1 MRRHLLGMFA
11 ATTLVG
17 FTYPALAQDANETAV
32 AGAGTLLD
40 PITVYATLSP
50 IQSFDYPGQVTVV
63 GSERIQ
69 ELQPSSVGDVL
80 QGIPGVTVD
89 GGPRRSGQVP
99 AIRGFTDEDVLL
111 LVDGVRQS
119 FVSGHDG
126 RLFIDPSLLKQVE
139 VVRGPISSLYGSG
152 ALGGVIALTTVDAKD
167 FLDPGETAGVSV
179 RAGFQSVNEE
189 FAITTTAFTRSHDG
203 RFDIIGSLTY
213 RDSGDIALG
222 NGVTLPDEHEIASG
236 MLKGTVQLAPGLSL
250 STSWIRYHDDAL
262 TPENPQ
268 GNRITGERDD
278 NGLVP
283 ADVFRNTLSDTV
295 QATLA
300 YAPEGNPYIDG
311 KIQTWWTRNEVEK
324 DFVVGPRIVSREVE
338 TIGIKADN
346 RSRFDLSDDTKLTL
360 TYGAEIYQDQ
370 QVGKDNTTANG
381 LWPGVPGATAD
392 FAGVFTQAE
401 FKVMSPAGLPGELTV
416 LPGVRFDS
424 FSSETDGLPSNEET
438 AVSPKLGLSYKP
450 APWLLLFGSYG
461 EAFRAPSFNEL
472 YADGVHFPLG
482 PRLSNNF
489 IANPYLKPQD
499 GATVEGGIGFEFK
512 DVASAGDKFT
522 IKGSY
527 WKSKVSNFIDIEVLG
542 LSDGGCFDGRP
553 STPCTS
559 QFYNVENAEL
569 DGVEIE
575 ARYDIGRFYG
585 IATYATID
593 GRDLDD
599 GDHLGILQPNKFHL
613 DLGVKFPEYWTRV
626 GTRLT
631 WAGEFTEVNAAGEE
645 RAAYNTVGLYAS
657 IEPAEGPLKG
667 FRLDLGIDNI
677 FDEDYEVI
685 AAGASEPGINFKAA
699 IGWTHKW

>member
-11 ATTLVG
+11 ATALVASIN
-17 FTYPALAQDANETAV
+17 PALAQDASEAAV
-32 AGAGTLLD
+32 AGAGTVLD

-50 IQSFDYPGQVTVV
+50 IESFDYPGQVSVID
-63 GSERIQ
+63 SERLVS
-69 ELQPSSVGDVL
+69 LQPSSIGDVL
-80 QGIPGVTVD
+80 QGVPGVTVD

-126 RLFIDPSLLKQVE
+126 RLFIDPSLLKQAE

-167 FLDPGETAGVSV
+167 FLDPGETAGVQV
-179 RAGFQSVNEE
+179 RTGFQSANEE
-189 FAITTTAFTRSHDG
+189 FFITTTAFTRSKDG
-203 RFDIIGSLTY
+203 RFDIVGSLTY
-213 RDSGDIALG
+213 RDTGDIELG
-222 NGVTLPDEHEIASG
+222 NGVTLPDDHEIASG
-236 MLKGTVQLAPGLSL
+236 MLKGTVELSPGLSL
-250 STSWIRYHDDAL
+250 STSWIRYRDDAV

-268 GNRITGERDD
+268 GNRIPGIPDD
-278 NGLVP
+278 DGLIPV
-283 ADVFRNTLSDTV
+283 DVFRKVQSDTV

-300 YAPEGNPYIDG
+300 YKPDGNPYVDG
-311 KIQTWWTRNEVEK
+311 KIQTYWTRTEVEK
-324 DFVVGPRIVSREVE
+324 DEVDTTRIVSREVE

-346 RSRFDLSDDTKLTL
+346 RSRFDLSDNTKLTL
-360 TYGAEIYQDQ
+360 TYGAEIYRDE

-381 LWPGVPGATAD
+381 LWPGVPGATAN

-401 FKVMSPAGLPGELTV
+401 FKFLSPAGLPGELTV

-424 FSSETDGLPSNEET
+424 FSSDTDGFASNEDT

-450 APWLLLFGSYG
+450 VGWLNLFGNYG

-482 PRLSNNF
+482 PGRNNVF
-489 IANPYLKPQD
+489 IANPDLKPQD
-499 GATVEGGIGFEFK
+499 GATIEGGIGLEFK
-512 DVASAGDKFT
+512 DVASAGDSFRV
-522 IKGSY
+522 KGSY
-527 WKSKVSNFIDIEVLG
+527 WKSKVENFIDIEVLG
-542 LSDGGCFDGRP
+542 FSDGGCFDPFP

-559 QFYNVENAEL
+559 QFYNVGHAEL
-569 DGVEIE
+569 DGFELE
-575 ARYDIGRFYG
+575 ARYDNGRFYG

-593 GRDLDD
+593 GRDLDN
-599 GDHLGILQPNKFHL
+599 GAFLGILQPNKFYL

-631 WAGEFTEVNAAGEE
+631 WAGDFTKVDDASEA
-645 RAAYNTVGLYAS
+645 RDSYNTVGLYAS
-657 IEPAEGPLKG
+657 IEPGEGALKG
-667 FRLDLGIDNI
+667 FRLDL
-677 FDEDYEVI
+677 
-685 AAGASEPGINFKAA
+685 ARAG
-699 IGWTHKW
+699 